1 MDRQHLG
8 AKSLA
13 SAPAATR
20 VVAEWSPITSVE
32 RNGGRG
38 RLSQTDLETWEVQDS
53 QFLNV
58 YLYILQYFQLVVGD
72 PWRQRVSRSRESKEK
87 GFIRKAPPGLV
98 QSHEL
103 PGLQLPR
110 TILCFFLGGCSLIGH
125 QMLPPKS
132 RSSWH
137 VGFVESLRMME
148 LL

>member
-103 PGLQLPR
+103 SRPPASTNHFVFLFGGLFVDR
-110 TILCFFLGGCSLIGH
+110 
-125 QMLPPKS
+125 PPNVTTQEQKFMAC
-132 RSSWH
+132 R
-137 VGFVESLRMME
+137 FC
-148 LL
+148 